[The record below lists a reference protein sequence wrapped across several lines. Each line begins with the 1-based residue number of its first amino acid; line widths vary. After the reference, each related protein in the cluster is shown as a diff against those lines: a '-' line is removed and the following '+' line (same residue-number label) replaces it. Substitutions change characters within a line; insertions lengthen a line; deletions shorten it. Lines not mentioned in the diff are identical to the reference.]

1 MHTDPIAD
9 MLTRIRNAGT
19 AKHKKVDMPVSRP
32 KLEIARLLQ
41 ENNYIANYKVIG
53 EGVQSQ
59 LRVYLKYFAE
69 NEPTIRGLQRVSTP
83 GRRVYRGAGGLPR
96 VQNGMGMAIVST
108 SRGMLTDAQSRQA
121 GVGGEVVAFVW

>member
-121 GVGGEVVAFVW
+121 GVGGEVVALVW